1 MATTTKASA
10 ATTGSVPLGDTNM
23 FKVGRILWHCDQYTV
38 AESVPDIRGNTSI
51 GITWNPS
58 PDRPCGYPNSRGYQQ
73 WFILPAP
80 IGDMCLAAKALEAAA
95 PKP

>member
-1 MATTTKASA
+1 MATTAKT
-10 ATTGSVPLGDTNM
+10 ATTGGVLGDTNM
-23 FKVGRILWHCDQYTV
+23 FRVGRILWHCDQYTV
-38 AESVPDIRGNTSI
+38 AESVPDIRGNTSV

-80 IGDMCLAAKALEAAA
+80 IGDMCLAAAALPAATTT
-95 PKP
+95 P